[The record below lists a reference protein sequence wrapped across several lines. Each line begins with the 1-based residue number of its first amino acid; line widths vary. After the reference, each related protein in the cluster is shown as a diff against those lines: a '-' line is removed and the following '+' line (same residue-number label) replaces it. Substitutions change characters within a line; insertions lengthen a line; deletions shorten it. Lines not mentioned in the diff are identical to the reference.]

1 MTSGSLPSNP
11 FVAAGMIEDSKLFV
25 GRKDE
30 LRAIVSR
37 MSGVQPTSIN
47 LVGEKRIGK
56 SSLLYHFFQT
66 WEQRVSDPS
75 RYVVIYLSLQN
86 VQCHRETDFYQAVAR
101 QLLHFPRVANNP
113 ALSDSLRVTPLNR
126 LAFSAAMAQWKT
138 QKVLPVLCLD
148 DFKMLFENK
157 SEFNDDFYNNLRS
170 LMDNN
175 MLMLVIV
182 SQKELD
188 FYSKKHQLTSSFFN
202 LGHVLKLGELKEEE
216 AKDLARLPASTV
228 NNASAVLSVDEQR
241 LTRQLGGCHPFL
253 LQIAGGLVCEAR
265 QQGHDE
271 NWVKSRFATESRRLP
286 QSGLASRR
294 WWRQVHWLLWELPVR
309 LGRIPKFIGGTVDDV
324 SNWIIGCVILLL
336 PILVLFGVLHW
347 EQVWDFVR
355 DKLGIKE

>member
-11 FVAAGMIEDSKLFV
+11 FVAAGMIEDPKLFV

-30 LRAIVSR
+30 LRAIASR

-47 LVGEKRIGK
+47 LVGDKRIGK

-86 VQCHRETDFYQAVAR
+86 VQCHREENFYQAVAR

-113 ALSDSLRVTPLNR
+113 DLSDSLRVTPLNR
-126 LAFSAAMAQWKT
+126 LAFSAAMAQWKI

-148 DFKMLFENK
+148 DFKMLFDNK

-202 LGHVLKLGELKEEE
+202 LGHVLKLGELKDEE

-241 LTRQLGGCHPFL
+241 LTRQLGACHPFL

-271 NWVKSRFATESRRLP
+271 NWIRTRFEDEKRRLP
-286 QSGLASRR
+286 KSRNVSLKLSDLWRWVHKIFSSIGAFGL
-294 WWRQVHWLLWELPVR
+294 WLADSWNNA
-309 LGRIPKFIGGTVDDV
+309 KT
-324 SNWIIGCVILLL
+324 
-336 PILVLFGVLHW
+336 LVLGIVMVVLVIYCL
-347 EQVWDFVR
+347 QNPDKVKDFLAYLLNLT
-355 DKLGIKE
+355 K

>member
-11 FVAAGMIEDSKLFV
+11 FVAAGMIEDPKLFV

-30 LRAIVSR
+30 LRAIASR
-37 MSGVQPTSIN
+37 MNGVQPTSIN
-47 LVGEKRIGK
+47 LVGEKRVGK

-66 WEQRVSDPS
+66 WEQRVSDPN

-86 VQCHRETDFYQAVAR
+86 VQCHREENFYQAIAR
-101 QLLHFPRVANNP
+101 QLLHFPRVATNP
-113 ALSDSLRVTPLNR
+113 ALSDSLRVTPLER
-126 LAFSAAMAQWKT
+126 LAFSEAMAQWKT

-148 DFKMLFENK
+148 DFKMLFDNK

-271 NWVKSRFATESRRLP
+271 NWIRTRFEEEKRRLP
-286 QSGLASRR
+286 KSRNASLNLSALWRWLHKIFSSIGAFGL
-294 WWRQVHWLLWELPVR
+294 WLAESWNNAKTVV
-309 LGRIPKFIGGTVDDV
+309 LGIVMV
-324 SNWIIGCVILLL
+324 V
-336 PILVLFGVLHW
+336 LVLYCL
-347 EQVWDFVR
+347 QNP
-355 DKLGIKE
+355 DKVKEFLAYLLNLTK